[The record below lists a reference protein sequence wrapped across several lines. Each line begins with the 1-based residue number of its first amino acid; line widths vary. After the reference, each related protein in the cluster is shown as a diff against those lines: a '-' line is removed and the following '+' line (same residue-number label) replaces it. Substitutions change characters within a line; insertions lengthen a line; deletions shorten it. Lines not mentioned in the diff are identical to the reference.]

1 MNSITLPDSL
11 VTQLRAYEA
20 RLRKM
25 ETLAAFAG
33 GVVGLFATFVLLFV
47 FDRFVDTPRLARIVL
62 TLTGGALAAW
72 FAQGWAAHWLW
83 NRRGP
88 AQLAKLLQR
97 HFKTLGDRLQGVIE
111 LTESND
117 LPVNISPALMR
128 AAIRQVAEESVRF
141 DFGNAVPVRP
151 ARRWAVAAI
160 ALVALTAAPFVF
172 VPKAA
177 KNALAR
183 WVMPWA
189 QIERYTFA
197 SIEALPAELV
207 VAHGEAFEIACGLK
221 EDSAWKPDT
230 ATARLNRADPQSAK
244 IEEGRAVFHLAGQTQ
259 NGKLAVRVGDA
270 TREIAIRPLH
280 RPEMKE
286 LAARVELPAY
296 LGHPAATVAI
306 QGSSAEFLEGSSVR
320 FAGKTSRELKQAA
333 MTNPKP
339 PVPELPPVDPESEA
353 TLQQVVGR
361 GPGEAH
367 RADTDAESG
376 LRVLFPDLPK
386 QTASTAPTP
395 TPAAPS
401 ESEIRGET
409 FLTPAKSVTELT
421 GEATF
426 RWADKHGLT
435 PTQPY
440 TLRVTASKDAEPRVE
455 LQGIEQEIAILP
467 NEVLKLNFASSDD
480 YGLKAA
486 WLGWT
491 VRSLGGKKSEG
502 GTGETAR
509 TAGGQMKREIA
520 AAAEFSPIW
529 QDIPEDSVVELAAYA
544 VDYFPERKPVESW
557 KHTVYVLSPAKHA
570 EKIRER
576 MDQVLKQLD
585 ERIRDEERQLEETKA
600 IKDAKDELASEKTGE
615 DVKRVEAG
623 EKANEAALQ
632 KMTEEMAAVMKDA
645 LRNKDIPEG
654 TIADWQQLKDS
665 IEQKANPPMQQ
676 AAESLAQGAQKPGER
691 SEQLAKAEQQQQ
703 AALDAMRAAAK
714 KMNTANENL
723 YARNFYNRMRAAAA
737 AEYKISDGLKGLA
750 KDTVGLKP
758 EEIADGKKTDFTRVA
773 GSQDLTTR
781 DVDSIA
787 NDMAAFIKRVPNEKY
802 EAVQKDM
809 QEKKVVVELNE
820 LAGFVRANLGL
831 KSVGRAKLWGAQL
844 DEWATQLQSECKSQ
858 GGGEGEMD
866 PELMELIVAMVRAA
880 QTQDG
885 IREQTELLEGRK
897 DGNPEHAED
906 AKKLANQERDL
917 SDVVGVL
924 REKTKFDEV
933 KPLLEK
939 VEFLMDETAG
949 ELRTPKTD
957 EEVVSTQAAIIELL
971 VPPDKKGGKSE
982 SQSPMQKMMQKMMA
996 QATKAKKAGGN
1007 NQKSSSAFAGAETS
1021 GAAVQGKSAGRQVEK
1036 AGGATN
1042 AGEWPEEFRDQLQ
1055 SYFQQIEVGAGGK

>member
-25 ETLAAFAG
+25 ETLAAVAG

-47 FDRFVDTPRLARIVL
+47 FDRFVDTPRVARIVL

-111 LTESND
+111 LTETND
-117 LPVNISPALMR
+117 LPANISPALMR
-128 AAIRQVAEESVRF
+128 AAIRQVAEESGRF

-197 SIEALPAELV
+197 SIDALPAELV

-221 EDSAWKPDT
+221 ADSAWKPDT
-230 ATARLNRADPQSAK
+230 ATARLNRAEPQSAK
-244 IEEGRAVFHLAGQTQ
+244 LEEGRAVFHLAGQTQ

-320 FAGKTSRELKQAA
+320 FVGKTSRDLREAA
-333 MTNPKP
+333 MTNPTPKP
-339 PVPELPPVDPESEA
+339 PEVKPGDDDP
-353 TLQQVVGR
+353 
-361 GPGEAH
+361 
-367 RADTDAESG
+367 ESG
-376 LRVLFPDLPK
+376 LRVLFPDLAK
-386 QTASTAPTP
+386 QSAVVAAA
-395 TPAAPS
+395 PAAPAAADRP
-401 ESEIRGET
+401 EIRGET
-409 FLTPAKSVTELT
+409 FLTPAKLVAEFL

-426 RWADKHGLT
+426 RWADTHGLT

-440 TLRVTASKDAEPRVE
+440 ALRVTVAKDAEPRVE
-455 LQGIEQEIAILP
+455 LRGIEQEIAILP

-480 YGLKAA
+480 YGLKSA

-509 TAGGQMKREIA
+509 TEGGQLKKEIA
-520 AAAEFSPIW
+520 AAAEFSPVW

-544 VDYFPERKPVESW
+544 VDYLPERKPVESW

-600 IKDAKDELASEKTGE
+600 IKEAKDTLANEKTGE

-654 TIADWQQLKDS
+654 TLADWQQLKDS

-676 AAESLAQGAQKPGER
+676 AAESLQQGAQKPGER
-691 SEQLAKAEQQQQ
+691 GEQLAKAEEQQQ

-758 EEIADGKKTDFTRVA
+758 EEIAEGKKKDFTQVA

-858 GGGEGEMD
+858 GGGDGEMD
-866 PELMELIVAMVRAA
+866 PDLMELIVAMVRAA

-885 IREQTELLEGRK
+885 IREQTELLEGRRE
-897 DGNPEHAED
+897 GNAEHAED

-917 SDVVGVL
+917 SDVVGLL

-949 ELRTPKTD
+949 ALRTPKTD
-957 EEVVSTQAAIIELL
+957 EEVVGTQAAIIELL

-1007 NQKSSSAFAGAETS
+1007 NQKSSSAFAGAETD

-1055 SYFQQIEVGAGGK
+1055 SYFQQLEGGGK